1 MARNG
6 NQETSGK
13 AEFEEDHSVNSLHKL
28 LVLEMLEWEKRL
40 ANFFKQV

>member
-28 LVLEMLEWEKRL
+28 LVVGDVGVGKTFGQFL
-40 ANFFKQV
+40 